1 MVLFPL
7 NYILLNDLHMVMRN
21 TKTIFPLYIK
31 SETYRETI
39 ILHMSG
45 KTIGIKTLL
54 PSDTFHN

>member
-21 TKTIFPLYIK
+21 TKTILPLYIK

-54 PSDTFHN
+54 PSDTFRN